1 MTSVSPI
8 TSPFQGLA
16 TPENQSRWAGGALI
30 LRNMFRLAVRLAPAA
45 AGALSAALVCTKPGG
60 KRG

>member
-1 MTSVSPI
+1 
-8 TSPFQGLA
+8 
-16 TPENQSRWAGGALI
+16 
-30 LRNMFRLAVRLAPAA
+30 MFRLAVRLAPAA